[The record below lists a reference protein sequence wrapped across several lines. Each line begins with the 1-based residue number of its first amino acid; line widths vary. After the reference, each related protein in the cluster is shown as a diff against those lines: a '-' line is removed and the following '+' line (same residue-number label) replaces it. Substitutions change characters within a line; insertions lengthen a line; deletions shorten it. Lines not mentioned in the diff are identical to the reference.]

1 MKKIALFLTITA
13 FTFACSSE
21 SSEQEEKV
29 TYNTESSSEAS
40 EQPEMEAPATSE
52 VKEIVIESNDMMKFN
67 LSEIRV
73 KAGQKIK
80 LTIMHVGKLP
90 KASMGH
96 NWVLL
101 KDGTDMQAF
110 AQEAGQAKEN
120 DYIANEE
127 SIIAHTGLVGGGES
141 SSVEFEAPSSGVYD
155 FLCSFPGHYAIM
167 KGSFIV
173 E

>member
-1 MKKIALFLTITA
+1 MKKIALFLSLA
-13 FTFACSSE
+13 VFTFACSSE
-21 SSEQEEKV
+21 AEEQKEEVSFNKEV
-29 TYNTESSSEAS
+29 PKAK
-40 EQPEMEAPATSE
+40 APAETAE
-52 VKEIVIESNDMMKFN
+52 VGIAEIEIESNDMMKYN

-73 KAGQKIK
+73 KAGQKVK
-80 LTIMHVGKLP
+80 LTLKHVGKLA

-101 KDGTDMQAF
+101 QSGTDMQAF
-110 AQEAGQAKEN
+110 AQEAGQARDN
-120 DYIANEE
+120 DYIANES
-127 SIIAHTGLVGGGES
+127 SIIAHTELIGGGES
-141 SSVEFEAPSSGVYD
+141 TTIEFEAPSSGVYD